1 MVEVNMFGVVVLEC
15 GGRGEHVWCGGV
27 GMWW

>member
-15 GGRGEHVWCGGV
+15 DGSEHVWCGGV